1 MRHDHSGSGTWN
13 TTNTY
18 SPGGYA
24 AEQTW
29 FVDADSNNTGM
40 TPWSVNNGVLNLTA
54 YDHDSNGKPVTSG
67 HLDTQGTFSQQYGY
81 FEMRAE
87 MPTTGTVADGGQGDG
102 VGGGAFWL
110 LNQDGS
116 WPPELDILE
125 QANWGGIY
133 TTHSGV
139 GGHSAES
146 SWSNIPDI
154 GSAYHTYGVDWEADK
169 TTWYVDGKQVFQADT
184 PADMHSPMYML
195 LNLYGNDDG
204 GSGDST
210 MHVDY
215 VRAYAEG
222 PGAATAGTGSA
233 AVTAPADTAA
243 PGTET
248 GAGAPSTGD
257 AATATPVVTAP
268 TNEAASGTAGSGTTN
283 SGTAADPASQ
293 TPVASHP
300 TDSAGTTTPTHS
312 ATPAAPTE
320 TAGATQPSGTADTG
334 SAQPANPA
342 SPAVPTDTAS
352 AGSQDGASGQ
362 SHHGWGHS
370 GGHQDAF
377 HFGQSLNTGSADA
390 GSGAGDW
397 HDLFQGATAQAGCS
411 RASVAE
417 TGSEAVLDQGAA
429 HWSDHYADASAAHY
443 AGHH

>member
-1 MRHDHSGSGTWN
+1 MVAIDPNNLAATAHLTFSDEFNSLDMRHDHSGSGTWN

-24 AEQTW
+24 AEETW

-87 MPTTGTVADGGQGDG
+87 MPDKGTVADGGQGDG

-133 TTHSGV
+133 TTHTGV

-215 VRAYAEG
+215 VRVYAAGAG
-222 PGAATAGTGSA
+222 PGVPPAETASTPALGDQTSA
-233 AVTAPADTAA
+233 QTEPAPVKVDPVSVETAPVAVPPDPAPVKIDPPSAGSDTLVLKVAQDAYQGDAKFIVKVDGQQIGEVHTAHASHASGAWDTVSVDGDFSNAQTISVSFINDRWDGTDATDRNLYVGGISLGGETLKGSEADVDAHHGQ
-243 PGTET
+243 PL
-248 GAGAPSTGD
+248 GD
-257 AATATPVVTAP
+257 AAALWG
-268 TNEAASGTAGSGTTN
+268 N
-283 SGTAADPASQ
+283 
-293 TPVASHP
+293 
-300 TDSAGTTTPTHS
+300 
-312 ATPAAPTE
+312 
-320 TAGATQPSGTADTG
+320 G
-334 SAQPANPA
+334 SAVFLA
-342 SPAVPTDTAS
+342 SELHNGT
-352 AGSQDGASGQ
+352 
-362 SHHGWGHS
+362 
-370 GGHQDAF
+370 
-377 HFGQSLNTGSADA
+377 LI
-390 GSGAGDW
+390 
-397 HDLFQGATAQAGCS
+397 
-411 RASVAE
+411 
-417 TGSEAVLDQGAA
+417 
-429 HWSDHYADASAAHY
+429 
-443 AGHH
+443 